1 MQWTDVIQNVLV
13 PIGAFLGGG
22 WILNFYNAKPK
33 KNSVEIENMKTAM
46 GKLQDVINQLMQTN
60 EARTKDSE
68 AYRKETNQ
76 TIKELKD
83 EVREMK
89 IRLDIK
95 HEAIY
100 AAEHCDK
107 IEDTNECIVM
117 KTFKERCQECLKNN

>member
-33 KNSVEIENMKTAM
+33 KNSIEIENMKVAM
-46 GKLQDVINQLMQTN
+46 GELQKVINQLMETN
-60 EARTKDSE
+60 EARSKDSE
-68 AYRKETNQ
+68 AYRKETSQ

-83 EVREMK
+83 EVSEMK
-89 IRLDIK
+89 IKLDIK

-100 AAEHCDK
+100 ASERCDK
-107 IEDTNECIVM
+107 IENTNECIVM
-117 KTFKERCQECLKNN
+117 KTFKERCKDCLNNK

>member
-22 WILNFYNAKPK
+22 WILNFYNARPK
-33 KNSVEIENMKTAM
+33 KNSIEIDNMKKAM
-46 GKLQDVINQLMQTN
+46 DELQNVIKQMS
-60 EARTKDSE
+60 DSSKS
-68 AYRKETNQ
+68 YREETNK
-76 TIKELKD
+76 TIKELKA
-83 EVREMK
+83 EMAEMK

-107 IEDTNECIVM
+107 IEDTSQCIVM
-117 KTFKERCQECLKNN
+117 RTFKERCKDCLNK